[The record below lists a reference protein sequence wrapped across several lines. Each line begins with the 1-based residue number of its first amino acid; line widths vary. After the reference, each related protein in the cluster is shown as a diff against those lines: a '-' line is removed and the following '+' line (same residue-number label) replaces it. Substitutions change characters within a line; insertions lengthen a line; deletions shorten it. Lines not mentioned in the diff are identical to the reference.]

1 MSIPIYQVDAFT
13 GEMFGGNPAAVCLL
27 GEARGESWMQDVAS
41 EMNLSETSFLVR
53 RDDGYDL
60 RWFTPATEV
69 DLCGHATL
77 ASAHVLWELGH
88 LAGDEEARFH
98 TRSGVLTARRSGE
111 WIELDFP
118 TLAPEPHQAPSE
130 LLESLG
136 LEPVAVSHRNLN
148 YVVEVESEK
157 AVRAVQPD
165 FEKLRRLGSGVIVT
179 SRSDDSKFDFVS
191 RYFASAF
198 GIDEDPATGSSHCY
212 LGPYW
217 QKLLGKSEF
226 LAFQA
231 SRRGGVIKVRV
242 VGDRTYLGGQA
253 ITVLRGELTEPA
265 LAAV

>member
-1 MSIPIYQVDAFT
+1 MGVPIVQVDAFT
-13 GEMFGGNPAAVCLL
+13 NTPFSGNPAAVCVLT
-27 GEARGESWMQDVAS
+27 EARNDQWMQNVAG
-41 EMNLSETSFLVR
+41 EMNLSETAFLVR
-53 RDDGYDL
+53 QDDGFNL
-60 RWFTPATEV
+60 RWFTPAVEV
-69 DLCGHATL
+69 ELCGHATL

-98 TRSGVLTARRSGE
+98 TRSGVLRARRSGE

-118 TLAPEPHQAPSE
+118 TLPPEPHQGPPE

-157 AVRAVQPD
+157 VLRAVQPD